1 MIGTALR
8 LLAGVLLALF
18 ALPVCVQ
25 LLLSTARRQHR
36 WSPEDPLA
44 VAIGLSLGL
53 LWLLWRKPHRFWHT
67 WLHELAHAI
76 ACVALRV
83 RLLGFKATEG
93 RGGEVEHAP
102 CDPLRAVLIAIA
114 PYTLPLLLLPA
125 LLTQWAL
132 PNGLARECA
141 SAACGFLF
149 LNHLQGL
156 VLNLR
161 LNFLGSDS
169 DLARTGRVLGLVLI
183 AIALLLLCV
192 LVIQVLWSSPLL
204 PWHR

>member
-1 MIGTALR
+1 MIATALR
-8 LLAGVLLALF
+8 LIIGVVLALF

-25 LLLSTARRQHR
+25 LALWVARRQNR

-44 VAIGLSLGL
+44 VAIGISLGL
-53 LWLLWRKPHRFWHT
+53 LWLLWRRPQNFWHT

-76 ACVALRV
+76 ACVVLRV
-83 RLLGFKATEG
+83 RLLGFKVTEG

-102 CDPLRAVLIAIA
+102 CDPLRAALIVIA

-125 LLTQWAL
+125 LLAQWAL
-132 PNGLARECA
+132 PSGVARECA
-141 SAACGFLF
+141 SGACGFLIV
-149 LNHLQGL
+149 NHLHGL
-156 VLNLR
+156 FLNLR

-169 DLARTGRVLGLVLI
+169 DLARTGRVLGLVLV
-183 AIALLLLCV
+183 AIALLLLCA
-192 LVIQVLWSSPLL
+192 LVIQVLWSSSLL